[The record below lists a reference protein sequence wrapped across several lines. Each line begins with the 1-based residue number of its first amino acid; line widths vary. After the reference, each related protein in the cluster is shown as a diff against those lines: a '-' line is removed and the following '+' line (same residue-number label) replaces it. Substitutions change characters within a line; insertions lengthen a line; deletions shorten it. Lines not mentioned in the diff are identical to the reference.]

1 MEREDNGVAQ
11 EKTKW
16 LRTTTIGGR
25 RRRSAAG
32 AGETSERREVSVRG
46 VVRGIYTLV
55 AVTGLKWA
63 PDPVN
68 L

>member
-1 MEREDNGVAQ
+1 MAQDNDHRRPAAQ
-11 EKTKW
+11 
-16 LRTTTIGGR
+16 ISGR
-25 RRRSAAG
+25 SGRD
-32 AGETSERREVSVRG
+32 EREVSVRG